1 MKTTVRAA
9 ALAIRTRWPDP
20 APPQPQP
27 ASAPSR
33 RPSSDSADH
42 RYYWDLTVEPNSK
55 RAINALNVSIAVR
68 PQNGSAVMV
77 LPRWLTGRSEVE
89 SGNAI
94 TQELKTAI
102 ARALADP
109 TRENILTSLDAQ
121 HKATPPVAV
130 DVLRSLP
137 TDQQARCRELV
148 GAFWRAEARGR

>member
-1 MKTTVRAA
+1 
-9 ALAIRTRWPDP
+9 
-20 APPQPQP
+20 
-27 ASAPSR
+27 
-33 RPSSDSADH
+33 
-42 RYYWDLTVEPNSK
+42 
-55 RAINALNVSIAVR
+55 
-68 PQNGSAVMV
+68 MV

-109 TRENILTSLDAQ
+109 TRENILASLDAE

-130 DVLRSLP
+130 EVLRSLP

>member
-1 MKTTVRAA
+1 
-9 ALAIRTRWPDP
+9 
-20 APPQPQP
+20 
-27 ASAPSR
+27 
-33 RPSSDSADH
+33 
-42 RYYWDLTVEPNSK
+42 
-55 RAINALNVSIAVR
+55 
-68 PQNGSAVMV
+68 MV

-89 SGNAI
+89 SGTAI

-109 TRENILTSLDAQ
+109 TRENILASLDAQ

-137 TDQQARCRELV
+137 TDQQARYRELV